1 MSSSRGSELG
11 DFVKYSI
18 SKGIL
23 KDDVKKMLEKNGWPK
38 EAIDKI
44 FSKTKGKNEVSAGKA
59 VIRVANVTKAF
70 GNNVVL
76 DNVDLSIY
84 PGDIFGIIGLSG
96 SGKTT
101 LLNSIIGFVEPDAGQ
116 IIIKSPADKKDY
128 LLSRNPEVVR
138 TFFGFA
144 AQQPSFYGKLT
155 VEENVNHFSS
165 LYNLPKKERQQRCES
180 LIRMVGLSKSKKVL
194 GQNLSGGMQKRLD
207 IACSLVHNPKVLILD
222 EPTADLDPVSREGMW
237 DIIKEINARGTTILL
252 ASHFVN
258 ELEVLCS
265 KFAIIHNSKI
275 VETGTPQ
282 ELKTAY
288 SKNYEITLK
297 TVSKKYEKILKILK
311 AKRSLEINKAS
322 EREGAITL
330 FTTKPEQTLYT
341 LAKTIESEKE
351 KIEDITVNKP
361 TIKELFEAVVKK

>member
-11 DFVKYSI
+11 DFVKYSV
-18 SKGIL
+18 SKGIS
-23 KDDVKKMLEKNGWPK
+23 KEDVKKMLEKNGWPK
-38 EAIDKI
+38 ESIEKI
-44 FSKTKGKNEVSAGKA
+44 FSKTKGKKGEVSAGKA
-59 VIRVANVTKAF
+59 VIRLANVTKVF
-70 GNNVVL
+70 GSNVVL
-76 DNVDLSIY
+76 DNVNLSIY

-101 LLNSIIGFVEPDAGQ
+101 LLNSIIGFVEPDAGN

-128 LLSRNPEVVR
+128 LLSKNPRVVKH
-138 TFFGFA
+138 FFGFA

-165 LYNLPKKERQQRCES
+165 LYNIPKKERLQRCES

-222 EPTADLDPVSREGMW
+222 EPTADLDPISREGMW
-237 DIIKEINARGTTILL
+237 DIIKEINSRGTTIVL

-265 KFAIIHNSKI
+265 KFAILHNSKI
-275 VETGTPQ
+275 VETGTPE
-282 ELKTAY
+282 ELKTSY
-288 SKNYEITLK
+288 SKNYEISLR
-297 TVSKKYEKILKILK
+297 TVKIIKILK
-311 AKRSLEINKAS
+311 AKKGLEIQKVK
-322 EREGAITL
+322 EEEGMITV
-330 FTTKPEQTLYT
+330 FTKKPEQTLYT
-341 LAKTIESEKE
+341 LAKTIESQKE